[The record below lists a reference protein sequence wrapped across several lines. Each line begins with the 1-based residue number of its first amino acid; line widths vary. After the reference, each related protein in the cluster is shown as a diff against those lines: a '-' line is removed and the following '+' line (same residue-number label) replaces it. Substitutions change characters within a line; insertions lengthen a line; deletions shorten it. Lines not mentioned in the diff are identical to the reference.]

1 MQCVNCERVIE
12 GGEAL
17 GGGGDK
23 QVKTRPMSKS
33 TGCQFNW
40 LKNRLKNCLKN
51 HLRFPILGKYQKWV
65 VYSARR

>member
-23 QVKTRPMSKS
+23 QVKTRPERPNNNA
-33 TGCQFNW
+33 GGQFNRPIEI
-40 LKNRLKNCLKN
+40 LID
-51 HLRFPILGKYQKWV
+51 FPIEFC
-65 VYSARR
+65 